1 MGEEVRLNF
10 NCPKIQAKFKPQE
23 TEIKFVAYYLPL
35 NIFFIFSISLSSCG
49 CIFSIYWNELL
60 LKIIF
65 KLNKVDI

>member
-35 NIFFIFSISLSSCG
+35 NIFFYLSLCG
-49 CIFSIYWNELL
+49 CIYSIYWNELL

>member
-1 MGEEVRLNF
+1 M
-10 NCPKIQAKFKPQE
+10 
-23 TEIKFVAYYLPL
+23 KFVAYYLPL